1 MLALV
6 IPTSESLNY
15 INGKWVPARS
25 GATFP
30 NCDPS
35 TGEVIGEFPKSDEH
49 DLQLAV
55 EAAKATLPRWRKHP
69 APRRAEILF
78 RVGEEMVRR
87 KEELSRALTVEMGKT
102 LEDARGDVQESIDL
116 AYYFAGEGRRLFGV
130 TTPSESPEKQIFSVR
145 VPVGVVGAISPFNF
159 PFAIPALKS
168 LPALIAGN
176 TMVLKPAQDTPHLA
190 NLLAQVYES
199 AGLPAGAFNVVHG
212 SGAVLGRCL
221 TEHPDVSLLSFTGS
235 KDVGIE
241 ITQRSAGGLK
251 KTILEL
257 GGKNCIIV
265 MDDAILDEAVRGILW
280 SAFGTAG
287 QRCTAASRIIAH
299 RGIHDELV
307 HKMQVA
313 TRDLTLGS
321 GLDDATD
328 IGPLINAA
336 AVERVRKYIDIG
348 VQEGAEVVVGGGEQQ
363 GPGHFFEP
371 TLFVGARP
379 DMRIAQEEI
388 FGPVTAVIPADDLQ
402 DAITI
407 ANGIEYGLSAAIYTE
422 NIAAALTAADGVEV
436 GLFYVNAGT
445 IGAEAH
451 LPTGGM
457 KASGNGHREA
467 SIAAID
473 SYSEWRSVY
482 IDYSHRLQRAQID
495 IDIPI

>member
-1 MLALV
+1 MP
-6 IPTSESLNY
+6 IPASQSLNY
-15 INGKWVPARS
+15 INGEWVPARS

-30 NCDPS
+30 NCDPA
-35 TGEVIGEFPKSDEH
+35 TGEVIGEFPRSDVE
-49 DLQLAV
+49 DLERAV
-55 EAAKATLPRWRKHP
+55 EAARATLPRWRKHP

-78 RVGEEMVRR
+78 RAGEEMVRR
-87 KEELSRALTVEMGKT
+87 KEELARALTTEMGKS
-102 LEDARGDVQESIDL
+102 LEDARGDIQESIDL

-130 TTPSESPEKQIFSVR
+130 TTPSESPQKQIYSVR

-190 NLLAQVYES
+190 NLLAQVYET
-199 AGLPAGAFNVVHG
+199 AGLPAGVFNVVHG
-212 SGAVLGRCL
+212 SGAVLGRRL
-221 TEHPDVSLLSFTGS
+221 AEHPDVPLVSFTGS
-235 KDVGIE
+235 KDVGVE
-241 ITQRSAGGLK
+241 ITRLGAAGLK

-265 MDDAILDEAVRGILW
+265 MDDAVLDEAVRGILW

-299 RGIHDELV
+299 RAIHDELV
-307 HKMQVA
+307 HKLQVA
-313 TRDLTLGS
+313 TRALKLGS
-321 GLDDATD
+321 GLDETAD

-336 AVERVRKYIDIG
+336 AVERVRTYVGIG
-348 VQEGAEVVVGGGEQQ
+348 VDEGAEIVTGGDELL
-363 GPGHFFEP
+363 GPGHFFAP
-371 TLFVGARP
+371 TLFVGAKP

-402 DAITI
+402 DAIAI

-422 NIAAALTAADGVEV
+422 NIASALTAADGVEV

-467 SIAAID
+467 SIAAVD

>member
-1 MLALV
+1 LTVPEAACR
-6 IPTSESLNY
+6 NY
-15 INGKWVPARS
+15 INGNWVSAATR
-25 GATFP
+25 ATFLDRNP
-30 NCDPS
+30 A
-35 TGEVIGEFPKSDEH
+35 TGETIGEFPDSDVV
-49 DLQLAV
+49 DLECAIA
-55 EAAKATLPRWRKHP
+55 AAKTTLPRWRKYP

-78 RVGEEMVRR
+78 RAGEEMVRR
-87 KEELSRALTVEMGKT
+87 KEELAGALTLEMGKT
-102 LEDARGDVQESIDL
+102 LEDARGDIQESIDL
-116 AYYFAGEGRRLFGV
+116 AYYFAGEGRRLFGL
-130 TTPSESPEKQIFSVR
+130 TTPSESPQKQIFSVR

-176 TMVLKPAQDTPHLA
+176 TMVLKPAQDTPYLA
-190 NLLAQVYES
+190 NLLAQVYET
-199 AGLPAGAFNVVHG
+199 AGLPAGVFNVVHG
-212 SGAVLGRCL
+212 HGSVIGSRLV
-221 TEHPDVSLLSFTGS
+221 EHPDVPLISFTGS
-235 KDVGIE
+235 KAVGVE
-241 ITQRSAGGLK
+241 ITQRSAPYLK

-265 MDDAILDEAVRGILW
+265 MDDAVLDEAVRGIVW

-299 RGIHDELV
+299 RAIHDELV
-307 HKMQVA
+307 HKLEGA
-313 TRDLTLGS
+313 TRALTLGP
-321 GLDDATD
+321 GWEKTTD
-328 IGPLINAA
+328 IGPLVNAG
-336 AVERVRKYIDIG
+336 AVERVRDYVRIG
-348 VQEGAEVVVGGGEQQ
+348 VAEGAEIVTGGVERP
-363 GPGHFFEP
+363 GPGYFFEP

-388 FGPVTAVIPADDLQ
+388 FGPVTAVMPANDLR
-402 DAITI
+402 DAIAI
-407 ANGIEYGLSAAIYTE
+407 ANDIEYGLSAAIYTE
-422 NIAAALTAADGVEV
+422 NIAAALTAANEVEV

-467 SIAAID
+467 SVAAID
-473 SYSEWRSVY
+473 SYSEWRSIY

>member
-1 MLALV
+1 MQ
-6 IPTSESLNY
+6 IPLDESGNF
-15 INGKWVPARS
+15 IVGDWVAAAS

-30 NCDPS
+30 NHNPA
-35 TGEVIGEFPKSDEH
+35 TGELIGEFPDSGEA
-49 DLQLAV
+49 DLELAI
-55 EAAKATLPRWRKHP
+55 EAARATLPRWRKYP

-78 RVGEEMVRR
+78 RAGEEMVRR
-87 KEELSRALTVEMGKT
+87 KEELARALTLEMGKT
-102 LEDARGDVQESIDL
+102 LEDARGDIQESIDL
-116 AYYFAGEGRRLFGV
+116 AYYFGGEGRRLLGV
-130 TTPSESPEKQIFSVR
+130 TTPSESPQKTIYSVR

-176 TMVLKPAQDTPHLA
+176 TIVLKPASDTPYLA

-199 AGLPAGAFNVVHG
+199 AGLPAGVFNVVHG
-212 SGAVLGRCL
+212 SGAVLGPRL
-221 TEHPDVSLLSFTGS
+221 AEHPHVPLISFTGS
-235 KDVGIE
+235 KAVGVE
-241 ITQRSAGGLK
+241 ITRHGAPWLK

-265 MDDAILDEAVRGILW
+265 MDDAILDEAVRGIVW
-280 SAFGTAG
+280 SAFGTSG

-299 RGIHDELV
+299 RAIHDELV
-307 HKMQVA
+307 HKLDAAMRA
-313 TRDLTLGS
+313 LRLGS
-321 GLDDATD
+321 GLDPTTD
-328 IGPLINAA
+328 IGPLINAD
-336 AVERVRKYIDIG
+336 AVTRTRDYVRIG
-348 VQEGAEVVVGGGEQQ
+348 LEEGAEIVTGGQAVE
-363 GPGHFFEP
+363 GPGHFFQP

-379 DMRIAQEEI
+379 EMRIAQEEI
-388 FGPVTAVIPADDLQ
+388 FGPISAVIPADDLQ
-402 DAITI
+402 DAMTI

-422 NIAAALTAADGVEV
+422 NIASALTAADQVEV

-482 IDYSHRLQRAQID
+482 IDYSHQLQRAQID
-495 IDIPI
+495 IDVPM